1 MAKQSIKKFTAIL
14 LAVILAFSVFTLVP
28 ITASA
33 VTVSSDNIMGDVDGD
48 GVISIADATTIQKYV
63 TFMVDLDYEQLAVAD
78 TNGDRNVDIRD
89 ATQIQRYLVQF
100 IPSLG

>member
-33 VTVSSDNIMGDVDGD
+33 ATVSSGNIMGDVDGD
-48 GVISIADATTIQKYV
+48 GVISIADATTLQKYI
-63 TFMVDLDYEQLAVAD
+63 TNIVDFDDEQLAVAD
-78 TNGDRNVDIRD
+78 TSGDGNVNIID
-89 ATQIQRYLVQF
+89 ATQIQKYLVQF